1 MFLYTVLVAVIGIA
15 VGILLAVRTK
25 KADGVTYGKL
35 DRAGKILNIVLI
47 PVYASIS
54 PFSMFIGMIGRT
66 HYDGFWGLIGWIL
79 AVIAASATLFF
90 GLGIGASVA
99 LRKQGKRKL
108 SFVAQFAGFAAIAVM
123 LVIFFTCYGN
133 LLAPLN

>member
-1 MFLYTVLVAVIGIA
+1 MFLYTVLMAVIGIA
-15 VGILLAVRTK
+15 VGIFLAVRTK

-47 PVYASIS
+47 PVYAILS
-54 PFSMFIGMIGRT
+54 PFCMFIGMIGRP
-66 HYDGFWGLIGWIL
+66 HYDGFLGLIGWIL

-90 GLGIGASVA
+90 GLGIGASA
-99 LRKQGKRKL
+99 AWRKQGKSKL
-108 SFVAQFAGFAAIAVM
+108 SFAAQFAGFAAIAVM
-123 LVIFFTCYGN
+123 MVIFLACYGN